1 MNLKLLPLQM
11 KVIESISLGI
21 HFSTS
26 FYVSKPKTEWRK
38 KILSLGIL
46 FWISLITAAYQVN
59 YDILIIQTFIKY
71 LCDWVN
77 YLN

>member
-1 MNLKLLPLQM
+1 M
-11 KVIESISLGI
+11 E
-21 HFSTS
+21 
-26 FYVSKPKTEWRK
+26 K